1 MRLTTVIVTDKG
13 HNPAVADLTL
23 NKAYQAVHSEIDNKL
38 VGGKCAYY
46 VLVDD
51 VGDLCG
57 VCANYLGVAIQEVS

>member
-1 MRLTTVIVTDKG
+1 MRLTTVVVTDKG

-23 NKAYQAVHSEIDNKL
+23 NKAYQAARVEIVNLL

-51 VGDLCG
+51 AGDICG
-57 VCANYLGVAIQEVS
+57 VCENYLGVVIQEVS